1 MKINNFIIVNLLN
14 MLQGFGDKRL
24 PQRISYAITKNLM
37 IINKEY
43 DIYVSQLNKV
53 LDKYDAYSEK
63 DEKGQRKTSNQGLP
77 IITDSVQRENFNR
90 ELNDL
95 LSIEIDLK
103 LFTIKEECFD
113 YDDSDMYDP
122 LTPSEIIALQNILC
136 NSQE

>member
-24 PQRISYAITKNLM
+24 PQKISYAITKNLLL
-37 IINKEY
+37 INKEY
-43 DIYVSQLNKV
+43 DIYVSQLNKI
-53 LDKYDAYSEK
+53 LEKYDAYSEK
-63 DEKGQRKTSNQGLP
+63 DENGQRKTSNQGLP
-77 IITDSVQRENFNR
+77 IITNDIQRDNFNR
-90 ELNDL
+90 ELNEL

-103 LFTIKEECFD
+103 LFTINEDCFD
-113 YDDSDMYDP
+113 YDDGDMYDS